1 MSYWVDTRIESK
13 SSGHT
18 RENEKK
24 SGFLSD
30 CFTFYGAGVSGVG
43 LGAAGVGVIGGV
55 TGAVA
60 GCSAAGCTPVSG
72 TSSFSGLSFWASSQ
86 RAERV

>member
-30 CFTFYGAGVSGVG
+30 CFTFYGAGASGAG
-43 LGAAGVGVIGGV
+43 LGVAGAGVGVAAAGVAGGV
-55 TGAVA
+55 AD
-60 GCSAAGCTPVSG
+60 CSAAGCT
-72 TSSFSGLSFWASSQ
+72 
-86 RAERV
+86 